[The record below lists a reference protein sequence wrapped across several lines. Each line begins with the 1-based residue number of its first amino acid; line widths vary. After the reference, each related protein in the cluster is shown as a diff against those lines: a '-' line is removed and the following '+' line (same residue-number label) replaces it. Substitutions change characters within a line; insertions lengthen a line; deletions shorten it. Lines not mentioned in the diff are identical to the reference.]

1 MAEEKKK
8 RQANPASSDKKGTKD
23 NKEKAD
29 KPSSGKK
36 NPQSRKNPPKKHP
49 QSGKKPSRGRQVLAD
64 SASGLEEF
72 MSLFFLAGG
81 LLLAFFVFFP
91 DGFIGTFVRDFMTG
105 LFGLPICALPLLLI
119 ANGMHRV
126 AKKSYEKHQS
136 KYIIIAAGIGLISV
150 MFHIFVVPKEAPFS
164 FENMAENYILGTS
177 ETGGGLIGGFIAD
190 LLRLLIGQAASI
202 ILIITLLLALTM
214 MLVNWSPVKL
224 LVETAAALY
233 NKTDEAAETV
243 MGPKNPMRKKKQRPR
258 QEEIPSATGEG
269 EFMNFSDEELGIA
282 PKNVVKVKKH
292 KGKKSEESDT
302 KSAPSEGIPMLDDD
316 ALSGIDSILDEA
328 LPEPAEIA
336 SAPAP
341 TPTDADAPVFPFP
354 SDHADPKTIVSE
366 NSEAG
371 SSEDAPPFDADN
383 ASGPNIVDAPKRLE
397 GMEDVSEEIEEV
409 FERIPYTFPDVS
421 LLENPSNGNDDASSR
436 SELRETA
443 QKLIATL
450 KSFNVE
456 AKLLN
461 VSKGPTVTRYELM
474 LGEGV
479 KVSKVAGL
487 ANDLALRLAA
497 QTVRIEPVPGKEAIG
512 IEIPNKTVSM
522 VRIKEVLDS
531 DEFRSFDSNLAFAMG
546 KDISGKNIVFDLS
559 RMPHVLI
566 AGSTGSGKSVCIN
579 TLITSLIYKADPNDV
594 KLLMVDPKVVE
605 LGIYNGIP
613 HLLIPV
619 VTEPRRAS
627 GALYWA
633 VQEMLRRYTLFA
645 DNNVRDIKGY
655 NKMLTSEGKE
665 NTLPHI
671 VIIIDELADLM
682 MVAPNEVED
691 SICRL
696 AQMARAAGMHLVIA
710 TQRPSVDVITGL
722 IKANVPSRI
731 AFAVSSHIDSRTI
744 LDSSGAE
751 KLLGRGDML
760 FKPVGANKPLR
771 IQGAFIDDKEV
782 ERVVEFIKNGTEMKY
797 DEDIIEKIDAGKPV
811 NVTDEI
817 ADPSDNDELLPKA
830 IELAVEGGKISASH
844 LQRRL
849 KVGFG
854 RASRMIDQ
862 MQERGIVSPPD
873 GSKPREVLISKEEFL
888 EMSMNE

>member
-1 MAEEKKK
+1 MANKETKKKGGKKLTVKDKKTTLREKK
-8 RQANPASSDKKGTKD
+8 PA
-23 NKEKAD
+23 
-29 KPSSGKK
+29 GKK
-36 NPQSRKNPPKKHP
+36 RTAPVAKKK
-49 QSGKKPSRGRQVLAD
+49 SEEAIRAEKRNDYVCLIVLVC
-64 SASGLEEF
+64 GIL
-72 MSLFFLAGG
+72 LGVFLY
-81 LLLAFFVFFP
+81 FKD
-91 DGFIGTFVRDFMTG
+91 DGFLGKLIKDFLLG
-105 LFGLPICALPLLLI
+105 LFGSPVYLLPAFLI
-119 ANGMHRV
+119 VNGIHQA
-126 AKKSYEKHQS
+126 AKKNYEQYKT
-136 KYIIIAAGIGLISV
+136 KYILFSV
-150 MFHIFVVPKEAPFS
+150 GMFLFSVLFHIFAREKASPVDVG
-164 FENMAENYILGTS
+164 NMIANYKAGMDAI
-177 ETGGGLIGGFIAD
+177 GGGLVGGFIAD
-190 LLRLLIGQAASI
+190 LLRALVGQVASAILLIAGLVCLS
-202 ILIITLLLALTM
+202 M
-214 MLVNWSPVKL
+214 SFVNWSPVKAL
-224 LVETAAALY
+224 LNLIKNTYEKTEETRELAKDKLRAKKGTKTEPEGQDGFSLFADGDIGVEE
-233 NKTDEAAETV
+233 D
-243 MGPKNPMRKKKQRPR
+243 KKDK
-258 QEEIPSATGEG
+258 
-269 EFMNFSDEELGIA
+269 
-282 PKNVVKVKKH
+282 
-292 KGKKSEESDT
+292 KGKAKKDMQETQEFSFDGDIPAIDEIIDT
-302 KSAPSEGIPMLDDD
+302 AIPL
-316 ALSGIDSILDEA
+316 
-328 LPEPAEIA
+328 
-336 SAPAP
+336 
-341 TPTDADAPVFPFP
+341 PTD
-354 SDHADPKTIVSE
+354 H
-366 NSEAG
+366 
-371 SSEDAPPFDADN
+371 DAPPAEHTE
-383 ASGPNIVDAPKRLE
+383 APEPNPISPVSEMNLGTETLEAEEAPEPKYVDAPERLT
-397 GMEDVSEEIEEV
+397 GMEDVSEEMEKV
-409 FERIPYTFPDVS
+409 FERIPYTFPSVD
-421 LLENPSNGNDDASSR
+421 LLEDPSMGGEDANSR
-436 SELRETA
+436 TELRETA
-443 QKLIATL
+443 QKLITTL
-450 KSFNVE
+450 KSFNVD

-461 VSKGPTVTRYELM
+461 VSKGPTVTRYELV

-522 VRIKEVLDS
+522 VRIKEVIDS
-531 DEFRSFDSNLAFAMG
+531 SDFQNFKSDLAFAMG
-546 KDISGKNIVFDLS
+546 KDISGKNIIFNLS
-559 RMPHVLI
+559 NMPHVLI

-633 VQEMLRRYTLFA
+633 VQEMLRRYSLFA

-655 NKMLTSEGKE
+655 NSMIKANGGEE
-665 NTLPHI
+665 TLPHI

-744 LDSSGAE
+744 LDGSGAE

-782 ERVVEFIKNGTEMKY
+782 ERVVNFIKGDREARY

-811 NVTDEI
+811 NITDELS
-817 ADPSDNDELLPKA
+817 DPSDNDELLPQA
-830 IELAVEGGKISASH
+830 IEIAVDTGKISASH
-844 LQRRL
+844 LQRKL
-849 KVGFG
+849 KVGFS

-862 MQERGIVSPPD
+862 MQERGIISPPD
-873 GSKPREVLISKEEFL
+873 GSKPREVLISKDELL
-888 EMSMNE
+888 EMEARGTL

>member
-1 MAEEKKK
+1 MADKRKKK
-8 RQANPASSDKKGTKD
+8 SL
-23 NKEKAD
+23 
-29 KPSSGKK
+29 
-36 NPQSRKNPPKKHP
+36 
-49 QSGKKPSRGRQVLAD
+49 KKPTKAQQTKLKNTANSGR
-64 SASGLEEF
+64 SEEF
-72 MSLFFLAGG
+72 LSLFILAGG
-81 LLLAFFVFFP
+81 ILLAVFLYAP
-91 DGFIGTFVRDFMTG
+91 DGFIGTFFKNIALG
-105 LFGLPICALPLLLI
+105 LFGWPMYLLPCLMVV
-119 ANGMHRV
+119 NGIHRA
-126 AKKSYEKHQS
+126 AKKNYDLHKAKYTIVASILGAVSVFSHVVSIS
-136 KYIIIAAGIGLISV
+136 KES
-150 MFHIFVVPKEAPFS
+150 PFS
-164 FENMAENYILGTS
+164 FGSFILNYSQGT
-177 ETGGGLIGGFIAD
+177 EGVGGGLIGGFIAD
-190 LLRLLIGQAASI
+190 LLRSLIGQAGTL
-202 ILIITLLLALTM
+202 ILVITALLALTM
-214 MLVNWSPVKL
+214 FLVDWSPVKIL
-224 LVETAAALY
+224 LRAIL
-233 NKTDEAAETV
+233 KTYIKTEPARETV
-243 MGPKNPMRKKKQRPR
+243 KKRVQERKNASDTDA
-258 QEEIPSATGEG
+258 EDDSLTSTDGTFA
-269 EFMNFSDEELGIA
+269 NFSDDDIGISA
-282 PKNVVKVKKH
+282 PRVAKAKKH
-292 KGKKSEESDT
+292 KGKKS
-302 KSAPSEGIPMLDDD
+302 
-316 ALSGIDSILDEA
+316 DSTA
-328 LPEPAEIA
+328 LPEGTAIFEDNAVFSEEDGIDQIIDTAIPAA
-336 SAPAP
+336 SDFVPEP
-341 TPTDADAPVFPFP
+341 NPISP
-354 SDHADPKTIVSE
+354 VSE
-366 NSEAG
+366 LNLNSDET
-371 SSEDAPPFDADN
+371 EDIPEPK
-383 ASGPNIVDAPKRLE
+383 IVDAPQRLT
-397 GMEDVSEEIEEV
+397 GMEDVSEEMEDV
-409 FERIPYTFPDVS
+409 FERIPYTFPSVS
-421 LLENPSNGNDDASSR
+421 LLENSSGAGDDSASR

-461 VSKGPTVTRYELM
+461 VSKGPTVTRYELV
-474 LGEGV
+474 LGEGI
-479 KVSKVAGL
+479 KVSKVVGL

-531 DEFRSFDSNLAFAMG
+531 DEFRKFDSNLAFAMG

-633 VQEMLRRYTLFA
+633 VQEMLRRYSLFA
-645 DNNVRDIKGY
+645 ENNVRDIKGY
-655 NKMLTSEGKE
+655 NRMIKASGGE

-682 MVAPNEVED
+682 MVAPGEVED

-782 ERVVEFIKNGTEMKY
+782 ERVVTFIKGDSEAKY

-811 NVTDEI
+811 NVTDELS
-817 ADPSDNDELLPKA
+817 DPSDNDELLPQA
-830 IELAVEGGKISASH
+830 IEIAVDTGKISASH

-849 KVGFG
+849 KVGFS

-873 GSKPREVLISKEEFL
+873 GSKPREVLISKDDYL
-888 EMSMNE
+888 EMEMRGN

>member
-1 MAEEKKK
+1 MAAKKK
-8 RQANPASSDKKGTKD
+8 NNAKKPVSNKK
-23 NKEKAD
+23 NKEKT
-29 KPSSGKK
+29 ST
-36 NPQSRKNPPKKHP
+36 NPK
-49 QSGKKPSRGRQVLAD
+49 A
-64 SASGLEEF
+64 EEF
-72 MSLFFLAGG
+72 ISLFTLVGGILLGVFLYFPEG
-81 LLLAFFVFFP
+81 FV
-91 DGFIGTFVRDFMTG
+91 GSFIKDIATG
-105 LFGLPICALPLLLI
+105 LFGWPVYLAPVLFIV
-119 ANGMHRV
+119 NGIH
-126 AKKSYEKHQS
+126 KSARKNYELHKS
-136 KYIIIAAGIGLISV
+136 KYAVVALGLGILSV
-150 MFHIFVVPKEAPFS
+150 LTHIFTVGKENPLS
-164 FENMAENYILGTS
+164 FGNMLVNYGQGADGI
-177 ETGGGLIGGFIAD
+177 GGGLLGGLIAD
-190 LLRLLIGQAASI
+190 ILRALIGQVASAI
-202 ILIITLLLALTM
+202 VAITAVLAVTMIL
-214 MLVNWSPVKL
+214 VDWSPVKML
-224 LVETAAALY
+224 LRAIV
-233 NKTDEAAETV
+233 KTYVKTNNAKESVKKYAELERE
-243 MGPKNPMRKKKQRPR
+243 KHRKKADDNQ
-258 QEEIPSATGEG
+258 PSQSDDAA
-269 EFMNFSDEELGIA
+269 FVNFSDEELGIKGTHVA
-282 PKNVVKVKKH
+282 KVKRK
-292 KGKKSEESDT
+292 KKKSDGEANAAAEQNLEELEPLETEEIAGIDHIIEKAVPAPDEEISPAENT
-302 KSAPSEGIPMLDDD
+302 NEEPLASPSAAESAPRAENN
-316 ALSGIDSILDEA
+316 EA
-328 LPEPAEIA
+328 
-336 SAPAP
+336 
-341 TPTDADAPVFPFP
+341 
-354 SDHADPKTIVSE
+354 K
-366 NSEAG
+366 
-371 SSEDAPPFDADN
+371 
-383 ASGPNIVDAPKRLE
+383 IVDAPEKLT
-397 GMEDVSEEIEEV
+397 GMEDVSEEMEDV
-409 FERIPYTFPDVS
+409 FERIPYTFPSVS
-421 LLENPSNGNDDASSR
+421 LLNNAKNNSDDFNSR
-436 SELRETA
+436 TELRETA

-461 VSKGPTVTRYELM
+461 VSKGPAVTRYELV
-474 LGEGV
+474 LGEGI
-479 KVSKVAGL
+479 KVSKIVGL

-497 QTVRIEPVPGKEAIG
+497 PSVRIEPVPGKEAIG
-512 IEIPNKTVSM
+512 IEIPNKSVS
-522 VRIKEVLDS
+522 VVHIKEVLDS
-531 DEFRSFDSNLAFAMG
+531 DEFRNFKSNLAFAMG

-633 VQEMLRRYTLFA
+633 VQEMLRRYALFA

-655 NKMLTSEGKE
+655 NKMITAAGSE

-744 LDSSGAE
+744 LDASGAE

-760 FKPVGANKPLR
+760 FKPVGASKPIR

-782 ERVVEFIKNGTEMKY
+782 ERVVEFIKGDTEVKY

-811 NVTDEI
+811 NITDEI

-830 IELAVEGGKISASH
+830 IEIAVEAGKISASH

-849 KVGFG
+849 KVGFS

-862 MQERGIVSPPD
+862 MQERGIVGPPD
-873 GSKPREVLISKEEFL
+873 GSKPREVLISKEDYL
-888 EMSMNE
+888 EMSMQ